1 MRIVVWN
8 INMAAH
14 KKIPQLRHL
23 NPDLAILPECAA
35 PEVIVSKCPDFTFT
49 DAQWQERSR
58 HKGLGV
64 FSFGDLRLTR
74 TAAFDA
80 RFEVFLPIEVVG
92 RREHFRLLAV
102 WALNFH
108 ARSGCTMPDALR
120 HYREFLAAMDS
131 VVAGDFNNSIFWDR
145 PSKPTNFTRVA
156 EALAELGLSS
166 AYHAVTREAFAQER
180 APTLWFLKRPQ
191 QGYHIDYCFVP
202 QTWLANSASVWVGP
216 AGQWLPYSDHA
227 PLAISVRSGKRG
239 AEKSARSSLQQR

>member
-14 KKIPQLRHL
+14 KKIPQLRYL

-35 PEVIVSKCPDFTFT
+35 PEVIASKCPDFAFT

-74 TAAFDA
+74 SSGFDT

-92 RREHFRLLAV
+92 RQRFHLLAV
-102 WALNFH
+102 WALNFRT
-108 ARSGCTMPDALR
+108 RSGCTMPDALR
-120 HYREFLAAMDS
+120 HYREFLSATDA

-145 PSKPTNFTRVA
+145 PGKPTNFAHVEET
-156 EALAELGLSS
+156 LKGWGLSS
-166 AYHAVTREAFAQER
+166 AYHAATGEAFAQER
-180 APTLWFLKRPQ
+180 TPTLWFLKRPLH
-191 QGYHIDYCFVP
+191 GYHIDYCFVP
-202 QTWLANSASVWVGP
+202 QTWLTRPVSVWIGR
-216 AGQWLPYSDHA
+216 AEQWLSYSDHA
-227 PLAISVRSGKRG
+227 PLVISVKNGR
-239 AEKSARSSLQQR
+239 